1 MLFDD
6 FDVILGMNWLSKGDV
21 IVNCFIKEVVLEFS
35 DYKKNDIYVI
45 LSGVDCYFKYE
56 LVNQILDYSEPLH

>member
-21 IVNCFIKEVVLEFS
+21 TVNRFIKEVVLGFS
-35 DYKKNDIYVI
+35 DYKKSDIYVI
-45 LSGVDCYFKYE
+45 LSRVDCYFNYE
-56 LVNQILDYSEPLH
+56 LVN